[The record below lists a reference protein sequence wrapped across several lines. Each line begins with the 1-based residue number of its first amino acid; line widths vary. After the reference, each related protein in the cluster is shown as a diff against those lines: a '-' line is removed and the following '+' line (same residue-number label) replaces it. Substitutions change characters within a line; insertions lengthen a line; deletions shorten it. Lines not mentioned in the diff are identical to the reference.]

1 MGAADAPTVVLTPRT
16 THERLVSRAQSID
29 ASVPTELV
37 GLGDADWRRRLDSAI
52 REAPSLALAAAAL
65 TRLATEG
72 GTAALLDWP
81 SNALG
86 DLACVLGSSP
96 ALTRYLVSYGSDWP
110 AAAAV
115 CRDRNPGTE
124 GLVALMRIHEGASH
138 DDVAKALR
146 RIARREMFRIGA
158 RDLLGIA
165 TLEETLHAIT
175 SLADASLHVATEQA
189 RAELAREI
197 GDAVREDGSPV
208 RFVVLG
214 LGKLGGEELNY
225 SSDVDVAYYYET
237 DRVLDPSPA
246 ANEFFTRLATSI
258 SRLIGDTTEDGLV
271 FRVDLRLRPEGGSGP
286 LVNTVANALMYY
298 EGWGDTWERGVYIK
312 ARPIAGDLALG
323 HKLVEGIRPF
333 VFRRHLDFQTVED
346 FRRMKERIDAEESL
360 RRMRFGAVRD
370 VKLGNGGIRELE
382 FVVQVLQLIHAGHDD
397 AVRVR
402 GTLLALEALE
412 RGQMIPSDG
421 AAALRAAY
429 AFLRNVE
436 HAIQVVEQR
445 QTQRLPQ
452 EEVELRELARRL
464 GYGIGRRGAPR
475 DVNEIEAFER
485 DWQHHTTTV
494 RAAFVRFL
502 ELRPDESPGAAAEP
516 FDPVAVALLG
526 MIERG
531 ERTEAAALLEEAG
544 FRDGARSA
552 EHLAHLYRGRISGPA
567 SPQRR
572 RAVERMAPRLLRA
585 ALDSADPE
593 TAVDRLV
600 DFLIR
605 TGAHTSYL
613 ALLSG
618 SPATM
623 EVLVR
628 LFATSPYL
636 AQHLVGH
643 PELLDS
649 LVRSDR
655 APTTR
660 DANSLAGELSEEL
673 DAASDEEEVLAVLRR
688 FRVAETVRIGLDDL
702 SEEISPEDA
711 FSALTSLADV
721 CVCAAA
727 DEARGLL
734 ETSRPGATACA
745 DLAIIALGKMGAG
758 EMSYASDLDLLFVYE
773 STRDGFDGDAHS
785 AATRWGQKL
794 IGLLQTQSRDGIV
807 YKIDARLRPSGRS
820 GPLVASMARFVS
832 YHRDEA
838 ELWERQAH
846 IRARVVYGGE
856 RLRARIEAT
865 IEELVYGSGL
875 DAAGVAEIDGL
886 RMRVEAELA
895 AEEPGRVNVKTGRG
909 GIVDIEF
916 LVQMLLLRHGRTH
929 PTVRKRGTIDAILAL
944 RAESLL
950 PTDEASLLADSYR
963 FLRVLEARMRLER
976 DRAVEQLGTEPV
988 VLAPLARRLGFGGDR
1003 PGEALLAR
1011 YAATRESVRALYER
1025 HFRGF

>member
-1 MGAADAPTVVLTPRT
+1 MVVFPYCT
-16 THERLVSRAQSID
+16 THERLVSRAQRTD
-29 ASVPTELV
+29 APLPAELAA
-37 GLGDADWRRRLDSAI
+37 LGDDAWRRRLDSAI
-52 REAPSLALAAAAL
+52 REAPSPILAASAL
-65 TRLATEG
+65 TRLVAEG
-72 GTAALLDWP
+72 GEPTLLAWP
-81 SNALG
+81 ADTLG

-96 ALTRYLVSYGSDWP
+96 ALTRYLVSYGSAWP
-110 AAAAV
+110 AAAATY
-115 CRDRNPGTE
+115 REANPGIE
-124 GLVALMRIHEGASH
+124 ALVASIGARDGMSH
-138 DDVAKALR
+138 DDVAGALR
-146 RIARREMFRIGA
+146 RVARREMFRIGA
-158 RDLLGIA
+158 RDLLGVA
-165 TLEETLHAIT
+165 TLDETLHAIT
-175 SLADASLHVATEQA
+175 SLADASLRVATEYA
-189 RAELAREI
+189 RAELAGEI
-197 GDAVREDGSPV
+197 GDATREDGSPV
-208 RFVVLG
+208 PFVVLG
-214 LGKLGGEELNY
+214 LGKLGGEDLNY

-237 DRVLDPSPA
+237 DRVRDESPS

-312 ARPIAGDLALG
+312 ARPIAGNLALG
-323 HKLVEGIRPF
+323 QKLIDGIRPF

-360 RRMRFGAVRD
+360 RRIRLGAVRD

-402 GTLLALEALE
+402 GTLLALDALE
-412 RGQMIPSDG
+412 RGQMIPAEE
-421 AAALRAAY
+421 AAALRLAY
-429 AFLRNVE
+429 TFLRNVE

-452 EEVELRELARRL
+452 EEEDLRALARRL
-464 GYGIGRRGAPR
+464 GYGTGRRGASR
-475 DVNEIEAFER
+475 DGDEIEAFER
-485 DWQHHTTTV
+485 DWERHTTAV

-502 ELRPDESPGAAAEP
+502 ELRPDEKPSATSEP
-516 FDPVAVALLG
+516 LDPVAVALLG

-531 ERTEAAALLEEAG
+531 ENDEAAALLEESG

-552 EHLAHLYRGRISGPA
+552 ATLSRLYRGRVSGPA

-572 RAVERMAPRLLRA
+572 RAVEQMAPRLLRA

-593 TAVDRLV
+593 AAVDRLV

-655 APTTR
+655 APTAR
-660 DANSLAGELSEEL
+660 
-673 DAASDEEEVLAVLRR
+673 DAASLARELGEEIEAAGGEEDVLAVLRR

-702 SEEISPEDA
+702 SEEITPEAA
-711 FSALTSLADV
+711 FSALTALADV
-721 CVCAAA
+721 CVRAAA
-727 DEARGLL
+727 DEARVLL
-734 ETSRPGATACA
+734 EASKPGSTRHV
-745 DLAIIALGKMGAG
+745 DLAIVALGKMGAG

-773 STRDGFDGDAHS
+773 SASTGFDGDAHS
-785 AATRWGQKL
+785 AATRWAQKL

-820 GPLVASMARFVS
+820 GPLVASMARFVG

-846 IRARVVYGGE
+846 IRARVVYGGD
-856 RLRARIEAT
+856 RLRARIEET
-865 IEELVYGSGL
+865 IEGLVYGSGL
-875 DAAGVAEIDGL
+875 DDAGIAEIDGL
-886 RMRVEAELA
+886 RTRVEEELS
-895 AEEPGRVNVKTGRG
+895 AEESGRVNVKTGRG

-916 LVQMLLLRHGRTH
+916 LVQMLLLRHGHLH
-929 PTVRKRGTIDAILAL
+929 PAVRKRGTIESILAL
-944 RAESLL
+944 RDEGLL
-950 PTDEASLLADSYR
+950 PEDEASLLADSYR

-976 DRAVEQLGTEPV
+976 DRAVEQLGTDPA
-988 VLAPLARRLGFGGDR
+988 VLAPLARRLGFGGEH
-1003 PGEALLAR
+1003 PGEALLER
-1011 YAATRESVRALYER
+1011 YETTRESVRASYER